1 MSAEVLFRW
10 KDCEVNLKLARFVVR
25 LLAEHHGRLAQVG
38 PTQCLRDILMW
49 FKQCDPATDESFRTL
64 EAKYGGNP
72 DFDAVCRFLREY
84 TYEDMKRLYPK
95 QCGSLWMAVRG
106 VMRRRGGGGGGGG
119 DPVEQSS
126 IERTSSTS
134 ESDAGGSTTSGSVD
148 RKRAHEHV
156 DPAATIKS
164 IRQGADE
171 VSFDLLMLLSNPTK
185 LTNADRAQLEHVEEK
200 MATALEDLRLVL
212 RRLGPAPPG
221 QQPIEIFD
229 EVKDEDFEST
239 YGSPVTDYPS
249 SPSSSYSSQSA
260 ERGFANGMGQT
271 FAWYASLTQ
280 KLAGASAGAGGTATN
295 NSKAIKQEPC
305 DPTGPTAAAPSLADL
320 AAIESALKKN
330 NANGGKHEL
339 RASVGKRT
347 GSVADGIVVAKI
359 ASALAPGAL
368 ATTADSSRRP
378 SVERKHEP
386 LGLGAAIKR
395 LSKTHLN
402 DKLGPIASPEAAPPK
417 PAKA

>member
-38 PTQCLRDILMW
+38 PTQCLRDILLW
-49 FKQCDPATDESFRTL
+49 FKQCDPATDESFRAL

-84 TYEDMKRLYPK
+84 NYEDMKRLYPK

-106 VMRRRGGGGGGGG
+106 VMRRRGGGGGGG

-126 IERTSSTS
+126 TERSTS

-148 RKRAHEHV
+148 RKRVHEHV
-156 DPAATIKS
+156 DPATTIKS

-171 VSFDLLMLLSNPTK
+171 VSFDLLMLLSNPIK
-185 LTNADRAQLEHVEEK
+185 LTNADRAQLEHVEYK
-200 MATALEDLRLVL
+200 MMTALEDLRLVL

-221 QQPIEIFD
+221 QQPTEILD
-229 EVKDEDFEST
+229 EVKDEDFESA
-239 YGSPVTDYPS
+239 YGSPETDYPS
-249 SPSSSYSSQSA
+249 SPSSSYSSHSA

-280 KLAGASAGAGGTATN
+280 KLAGANAGAGGTTTTN
-295 NSKAIKQEPC
+295 NSKAVKQEPC
-305 DPTGPTAAAPSLADL
+305 DPTGPTAAAPSPADL
-320 AAIESALKKN
+320 AAIDSALKKN
-330 NANGGKHEL
+330 HTKGGKNEL

-347 GSVADGIVVAKI
+347 GSVADGIAEAKI

-368 ATTADSSRRP
+368 AAAADSSRRP

-402 DKLGPIASPEAAPPK
+402 EKLGPIASPEAAPPK
-417 PAKA
+417 PVKA